1 MKKKMKLISL
11 EEITDKYIGKIGTPK
26 RDSFERELRADLIAE
41 AIKEVRLKRNLTQAQ
56 LGKLVGV
63 QKAQISK
70 LESGNIDMRFETV
83 LRVFSALK
91 AKISFNIELMGGK
104 LLRI

>member
-1 MKKKMKLISL
+1 MKVYTFD
-11 EEITDKYIGKIGTPK
+11 EIKDKHLGKVGTK
-26 RDSFERELRADLIAE
+26 NRDEYERELRADLIAE
-41 AIKEVRLKRNLTQAQ
+41 AIKEVRIKRKLTQAQ

-70 LESGNIDMRFETV
+70 LESGNSDMRFETV

-91 AKISFNIELMGGK
+91 AKISFNIEFLNGK
-104 LLRI
+104 VLRV

>member
-1 MKKKMKLISL
+1 MKKKMKIYTFD
-11 EEITDKYIGKIGTPK
+11 EIKDEFLGKVGTK
-26 RDSFERELRADLIAE
+26 NRDEYEHELRVDLIAE
-41 AIKEVRLKRNLTQAQ
+41 AIKEVRKKRNLTQEQ

-70 LESGNIDMRFETV
+70 LESGQGDIRFETV

-91 AKISFNIELMGGK
+91 AKISFNIELMNGK
-104 LLRI
+104 ILRV

>member
-1 MKKKMKLISL
+1 MKIYTFD
-11 EEITDKYIGKIGTPK
+11 EIKDKHLGKVGTK
-26 RDSFERELRADLIAE
+26 NRDEYERELRADLIAE
-41 AIKEVRLKRNLTQAQ
+41 AIKEVRIKRKLTQAQ

-70 LESGNIDMRFETV
+70 LESGNSNVRFDTV

-91 AKISFNIELMGGK
+91 AKISFNIEFMGGK

>member
-1 MKKKMKLISL
+1 MKVYSFD
-11 EEITDKYIGKIGTPK
+11 EIKDKYLGKVGTKK
-26 RDSFERELRADLIAE
+26 RDEYEHELRVDLIAE
-41 AIKEVRLKRNLTQAQ
+41 AIKEVRKKRNLTQEQ

-70 LESGNIDMRFETV
+70 LESGQGDIRFETV

-91 AKISFNIELMGGK
+91 AKISFNIELMNGK
-104 LLRI
+104 ILRV

>member
-1 MKKKMKLISL
+1 MKVYTFD
-11 EEITDKYIGKIGTPK
+11 EIKDKHLGKVGTK
-26 RDSFERELRADLIAE
+26 SRDRYEHELRVDLIAE
-41 AIKEVRLKRNLTQAQ
+41 AIKEVRKKRNLTQTQ

-70 LESGNIDMRFETV
+70 LESGIGDVRFETV

-104 LLRI
+104 LIKI

>member
-1 MKKKMKLISL
+1 MKVYTF
-11 EEITDKYIGKIGTPK
+11 EEIKDEFLGKVGTKK
-26 RDSFERELRADLIAE
+26 RDEYEHELRVDRIAD

-70 LESGNIDMRFETV
+70 LESGNGNVGFETV
-83 LRVFSALK
+83 LKVFSALK
-91 AKISFNIELMGGK
+91 AKISFNIELIGGK
-104 LLRI
+104 LIRI

>member
-1 MKKKMKLISL
+1 MRVYTFN
-11 EEITDKYIGKIGTPK
+11 EIKDEFLGKVGTK
-26 RDSFERELRADLIAE
+26 QRDEYEHELRVDLIAE
-41 AIKEVRLKRNLTQAQ
+41 AIKEVRKKRNLTQAQ

-70 LESGNIDMRFETV
+70 LESGNSDMRFETV

-91 AKISFNIELMGGK
+91 AKISFNIEFLNGK
-104 LLRI
+104 VLRV

>member
-1 MKKKMKLISL
+1 MKLSSL
-11 EEITDKYIGKIGTPK
+11 EEITDKYIGKAGSPK
-26 RDSFERELRADLIAE
+26 RDAFEHELRVDLIAE

-70 LESGNIDMRFETV
+70 LESGNSDLRFETV

-91 AKISFNIELMGGK
+91 AKISFNIEFLNGK
-104 LLRI
+104 LLRV